1 MIGGCFWDSSY
12 RFHHYFHLLSRF
24 SILFSYF
31 NRKKLP
37 LQQTS
42 NVSMNLLLQILFWL
56 SVFLLFHSYLLY
68 PLLLRWF
75 TKGKKNNTTYFTAN
89 EKANLPKLYLLMAAY
104 NEERVIREKLKS
116 IFESDYPMEK
126 LEVWIGSDNSTD
138 ATNPILEEFAA
149 KHSNLHWYNF
159 EGRNGKIKI
168 INRLFEGISSNLE
181 SGDVL
186 ILTDANVF
194 FSPNAF
200 YELAKHY
207 QNPNMGV
214 VAANILNSGVQQSG
228 ISFQEK
234 WYIQREN
241 SVKYL
246 EGVWGG
252 CMMGAFGAAYALRAD
267 LFQPVPENFIVDDF
281 YLTLKAIEQGALS
294 IKEPQAVCY
303 EDVSDDILEEFRRKK
318 RISAG
323 NFQNL
328 RTFAHLT
335 LPQKGKVAFCF
346 WSHKVLRWL
355 GPFLMIIALGTSLVL
370 AFQNHFYAL
379 LLGMQVASLGIPL
392 LDALLKKA
400 NIHIKLLR
408 FITYFQL
415 MNVALLLGF
424 INYLKGINNNV
435 WKPTKRNDTTKT
447 PIEHH

>member
-1 MIGGCFWDSSY
+1 
-12 RFHHYFHLLSRF
+12 
-24 SILFSYF
+24 
-31 NRKKLP
+31 
-37 LQQTS
+37 
-42 NVSMNLLLQILFWL
+42 MNLLLQTIFWL

-75 TKGKKNNTTYFTAN
+75 TRGKQNNQNTFNAN
-89 EKANLPKLYLLMAAY
+89 QKAKLPKLYVLMAAY
-104 NEERVIREKLKS
+104 NEERVIEEKLNS
-116 IFESDYPMEK
+116 IFASDYPMEK

-138 ATNPILEEFAA
+138 ATNAVLEEFAA
-149 KHSNLHWYNF
+149 QYPNLHWHNF
-159 EGRNGKIKI
+159 EGRNGKIRI
-168 INRLFEGISSNLE
+168 INRLHGFISSNLQAN
-181 SGDVL
+181 DVL

-194 FSPNAF
+194 FTSNTC

-207 QNPNMGV
+207 RHPQMGV
-214 VAANILNSGVQQSG
+214 VAANILNSGVQDSG

-246 EGVWGG
+246 EGIWGG

-267 LFQPVPENFIVDDF
+267 FFEPVPENFIVDDF
-281 YLTLKAIEQGALS
+281 YLSLKAIEKGGLS

-328 RTFAHLT
+328 HAFAHLT
-335 LPQKGKVAFCF
+335 LPQKGKIAFCF

-355 GPFLMIIALGTSLVL
+355 GPFLIIATFCSSFAL
-370 AFQNHFYAL
+370 ASQNHFYFTL
-379 LLGMQVASLGIPL
+379 LMIQVASAGIPL
-392 LDALLKKA
+392 LDYLFKKA
-400 NIHIKLLR
+400 GLHFKILR

-424 INYLKGINNNV
+424 FNYLKGIKSNV
-435 WKPTKRNDTTKT
+435 WKPTKRNDTKNTST
-447 PIEHH
+447 PHD